1 MYQFKL
7 VIFDWDGT
15 LMDSIARIVSS
26 VQAAARTN
34 NFRLPSDQEAK
45 SIIGLSLPQAVAQLF
60 PETSIT
66 QQNNFIQTY
75 KSQYVELNTTAS
87 PLFDGVK
94 PLLARLQQEDKLL
107 AVATGKGRA
116 GLERVWQATN
126 TGHFFHASRCAGEVA
141 SKPEPEMLTSL
152 LTELQVLPSEAVMI
166 GDTRYDMEMAQRAG
180 VARIGVTLGVD
191 DRDVLSDYQPIAIV
205 DSLSEL
211 DSILQ

>member
-126 TGHFFHASRCAGEVA
+126 TGHYFHASRCAGEVA

-152 LTELQVLPSEAVMI
+152 LSELQVLPSEAVMI